1 MLAVSSSASLSRMG
15 GSRRNSS
22 FFGGQGK
29 VLDPLVQGVPEK
41 LELGKEAVKQGGL
54 GIITAAI
61 FLSGEMAGS
70 GVLALPAAFI
80 GTGGILGMI
89 LIAMFTINAGFSG
102 TRLGLCWVMLEER
115 YSEFKGEVR
124 DPYPAIAEK
133 AIGKV
138 GRIIALVCISLT
150 LYGGGCVFIVLI
162 SQLLGSLL
170 HNAGVELHL
179 CQWMVIVAA
188 MLIPLTWAGTPK
200 DFWPIAVGAL
210 ITTVVAC
217 TLIIVSCV
225 LRGIELRGSG
235 EAKVNSTAVE
245 FPAPTFEGSF
255 KAFGSIMF
263 AFAGASTF
271 PTIQADM
278 ADRSKFNIS
287 AIIAMAILFLIY
299 FPMAVAGYYS
309 LGNLVTDNIVLAM
322 DGGWMKMLVEIML
335 LLHLI
340 TAFPIITNPPAQF
353 FEEMLNV
360 PTNFNWKRC
369 AFRTFSV
376 LCLLFI
382 AESVPSFGSILDLV
396 GASTVTL
403 LTFVFPPF
411 FYMRL
416 SDASIGHATWPE
428 RKMAVWERIY
438 CWVLIALGIA
448 GGVLAT
454 YMALNNIFV
463 AAMVSP
469 CYLMDLDSN
478 VTISSSH

>member
-1 MLAVSSSASLSRMG
+1 
-15 GSRRNSS
+15 
-22 FFGGQGK
+22 

-454 YMALNNIFV
+454 YMALNNIFA

>member
-263 AFAGASTF
+263 AFAGAPPSPRSRRTWRTAASSTS
-271 PTIQADM
+271 
-278 ADRSKFNIS
+278 R
-287 AIIAMAILFLIY
+287 
-299 FPMAVAGYYS
+299 
-309 LGNLVTDNIVLAM
+309 
-322 DGGWMKMLVEIML
+322 
-335 LLHLI
+335 
-340 TAFPIITNPPAQF
+340 
-353 FEEMLNV
+353 
-360 PTNFNWKRC
+360 
-369 AFRTFSV
+369 
-376 LCLLFI
+376 
-382 AESVPSFGSILDLV
+382 PS
-396 GASTVTL
+396 
-403 LTFVFPPF
+403 
-411 FYMRL
+411 
-416 SDASIGHATWPE
+416 
-428 RKMAVWERIY
+428 
-438 CWVLIALGIA
+438 
-448 GGVLAT
+448 
-454 YMALNNIFV
+454 
-463 AAMVSP
+463 
-469 CYLMDLDSN
+469 
-478 VTISSSH
+478 

>member
-1 MLAVSSSASLSRMG
+1 MG

-454 YMALNNIFV
+454 YMALNNIFA

>member
-22 FFGGQGK
+22 FFGAQGK

-89 LIAMFTINAGFSG
+89 LIALFTINAGFSG

-133 AIGKV
+133 AIGRV

-162 SQLLGSLL
+162 SQLLGSLVA
-170 HNAGVELHL
+170 NAGLKLHL
-179 CQWMVIVAA
+179 CEWMVIVALI
-188 MLIPLTWAGTPK
+188 LIPLTWAGTPK

-217 TLIIVSCV
+217 LLIIVSCV
-225 LRGIELRGSG
+225 MRGADEL
-235 EAKVNSTAVE
+235 ETVE

-287 AIIAMAILFLIY
+287 AIMAMGILFLIY
-299 FPMAVAGYYS
+299 FPMAVGCYYS
-309 LGNLVTDNIVLAM
+309 LGSMVEDNIVLAM
-322 DGGWMKMLVEIML
+322 PGGWMKMLVEIML

-416 SDASIGHATWPE
+416 SDASIGHPTWPE

-454 YMALNNIFV
+454 YMALNNIFA
-463 AAMVSP
+463 AAMTTP
-469 CYLMDLDSN
+469 CYLQDMNDMN
-478 VTISSSH
+478 ATEVSSSHG

>member
-22 FFGGQGK
+22 FFGAQGK

-54 GIITAAI
+54 GVITAAI

-89 LIAMFTINAGFSG
+89 LIALFTINAGFSG
-102 TRLGLCWVMLEER
+102 TRLGLCWMMLEER
-115 YSEFKGEVR
+115 YTEFKGEVR

-133 AIGKV
+133 AIGRV
-138 GRIIALVCISLT
+138 GRILALVCISLT

-162 SQLLGSLL
+162 SQLLGSLVA
-170 HNAGVELHL
+170 NAGLKLHL
-179 CQWMVIVAA
+179 CEWMVIVAVI
-188 MLIPLTWAGTPK
+188 LIPLTWAGTPK

-210 ITTVVAC
+210 ITTIVAC
-217 TLIIVSCV
+217 ILIIVSCV
-225 LRGIELRGSG
+225 MRGADELD
-235 EAKVNSTAVE
+235 TVE
-245 FPAPTFEGSF
+245 FPDPTFEGSF

-299 FPMAVAGYYS
+299 FPMAVGCYYS
-309 LGNLVTDNIVLAM
+309 LGTEVKDNIVLAM
-322 DGGWMKMLVEIML
+322 LPGWMKMLVEIML

-360 PTNFNWKRC
+360 PTSFNWKRC

-416 SDASIGHATWPE
+416 ADASIGHPSWPE
-428 RKMAVWERIY
+428 RKMAVWERVY

-454 YMALNNIFV
+454 YMALNNIFA

-469 CYLMDLDSN
+469 CYLMEAGAN
-478 VTISSSH
+478 ITISSSH

>member
-22 FFGGQGK
+22 FFGAHGK

-41 LELGKEAVKQGGL
+41 LELGKETVKQGGL

-70 GVLALPAAFI
+70 GVLALPAVFI

-89 LIAMFTINAGFSG
+89 LIALFTMNAGFSG
-102 TRLGLCWVMLEER
+102 TRLGLCWMMLEER
-115 YSEFKGEVR
+115 YSEFKGEIR

-133 AIGKV
+133 AIGRV
-138 GRIIALVCISLT
+138 GRILALICISLT

-170 HNAGVELHL
+170 GNAGVHLHL
-179 CQWMVIVAA
+179 CQWMVIVAVI
-188 MLIPLTWAGTPK
+188 LTPLTWAGTPK

-210 ITTVVAC
+210 ITTIVAC
-217 TLIIVSCV
+217 ILIIVSCV
-225 LRGIELRGSG
+225 MRGADEL
-235 EAKVNSTAVE
+235 ETVE
-245 FPAPTFEGSF
+245 FPDPTFEGSF

-287 AIIAMAILFLIY
+287 AIIAMGILFLIY
-299 FPMAVAGYYS
+299 FPMAVGCYYS
-309 LGNLVTDNIVLAM
+309 LGTAVEDNIVLAM
-322 DGGWMKMLVEIML
+322 LPGWMKMLVEIML

-416 SDASIGHATWPE
+416 SDASIGHPTWPE

-438 CWVLIALGIA
+438 CWVLIVLGIA

-454 YMALNNIFV
+454 YMALNNIFA

-469 CYLMDLDSN
+469 CYFMDLDAN
-478 VTISSSH
+478 LTISSSH

>member
-1 MLAVSSSASLSRMG
+1 
-15 GSRRNSS
+15 
-22 FFGGQGK
+22 

-225 LRGIELRGSG
+225 LRGIELRG

-454 YMALNNIFV
+454 YMALNNIFA

>member
-454 YMALNNIFV
+454 YMALNNIFA

>member
-1 MLAVSSSASLSRMG
+1 M
-15 GSRRNSS
+15 
-22 FFGGQGK
+22 
-29 VLDPLVQGVPEK
+29 
-41 LELGKEAVKQGGL
+41 
-54 GIITAAI
+54 
-61 FLSGEMAGS
+61 
-70 GVLALPAAFI
+70 
-80 GTGGILGMI
+80 
-89 LIAMFTINAGFSG
+89 
-102 TRLGLCWVMLEER
+102 
-115 YSEFKGEVR
+115 
-124 DPYPAIAEK
+124 
-133 AIGKV
+133 
-138 GRIIALVCISLT
+138 
-150 LYGGGCVFIVLI
+150 GGGCVFIVLI
-162 SQLLGSLL
+162 SQLLGSLVA
-170 HNAGVELHL
+170 NAGLQLHL
-179 CQWMVIVAA
+179 CQWMVVVAL

-200 DFWPIAVGAL
+200 GFWPIAVGAL

-217 TLIIVSCV
+217 LLIIVACV
-225 LRGIELRGSG
+225 LKGTEFQ
-235 EAKVNSTAVE
+235 TVE

-299 FPMAVAGYYS
+299 FPMAVGGYYS
-309 LGNLVTDNIVLAM
+309 LGNEVTDNIVLAM
-322 DGGWMKMLVEIML
+322 PGGWMKMLVEIML

-353 FEEMLNV
+353 FEGMLNV
-360 PTNFNWKRC
+360 PSNFNWKRC

-416 SDASIGHATWPE
+416 ADASLT
-428 RKMAVWERIY
+428 RKDWVQRRLPTWERVY
-438 CWVLIALGIA
+438 CWLLIVIGFA
-448 GGVLAT
+448 GGCLAT
-454 YMALNNIFV
+454 VQALLNIFNTS
-463 AAMVSP
+463 MTEP
-469 CYLMDLDSN
+469 CYL
-478 VTISSSH
+478 ISDPANITVAAGH

>member
-1 MLAVSSSASLSRMG
+1 MANRARRMYYRYTNPG
-15 GSRRNSS
+15 TVTPP
-22 FFGGQGK
+22 FEK

-454 YMALNNIFV
+454 YMALNNIFA

>member
-1 MLAVSSSASLSRMG
+1 
-15 GSRRNSS
+15 
-22 FFGGQGK
+22 
-29 VLDPLVQGVPEK
+29 
-41 LELGKEAVKQGGL
+41 
-54 GIITAAI
+54 
-61 FLSGEMAGS
+61 
-70 GVLALPAAFI
+70 
-80 GTGGILGMI
+80 
-89 LIAMFTINAGFSG
+89 
-102 TRLGLCWVMLEER
+102 VMLEER

-188 MLIPLTWAGTPK
+188 LLIPLTWAGTPK

-454 YMALNNIFV
+454 YMALNNIFA